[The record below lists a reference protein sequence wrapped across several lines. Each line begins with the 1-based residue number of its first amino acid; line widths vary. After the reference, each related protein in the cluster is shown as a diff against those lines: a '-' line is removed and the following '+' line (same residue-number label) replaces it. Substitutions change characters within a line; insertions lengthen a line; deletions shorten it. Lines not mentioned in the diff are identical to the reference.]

1 MKTKRLI
8 NYSYNST
15 KNNISSHLESLN
27 RNLNLCTLK
36 FENVQVIGS
45 LNISMEDK
53 NMKIFCESYNLKR
66 LLKVSTCYNNP
77 GNLSCVDPILTSKP
91 SNFQNSCAISQTKI
105 QDIFSIDY
113 TRFSIE
119 TFTNSPKVKLGI
131 DAIFFSMRKNF

>member
-27 RNLNLCTLK
+27 PNLNLCTLK
-36 FENVQVIGS
+36 FENVLVIGS
-45 LNISMEDK
+45 LNISMEHK

-91 SNFQNSCAISQTKI
+91 SNFQNSCAISQTKT

-131 DAIFFSMRKNF
+131 DAISFSMRTNF